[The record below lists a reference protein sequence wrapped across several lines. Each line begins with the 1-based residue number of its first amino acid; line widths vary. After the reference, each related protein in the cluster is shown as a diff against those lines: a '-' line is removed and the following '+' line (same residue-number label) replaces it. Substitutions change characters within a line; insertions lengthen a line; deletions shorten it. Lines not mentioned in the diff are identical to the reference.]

1 MASFKTELVAAT
13 GEENDRCVFP
23 VTLLMQRSAAA
34 LLRIESAGRGGY
46 SKELSWPRTIAA
58 VRIRVTANP
67 TILVGKPVVP
77 MRDTV
82 AIANVCPFRAS
93 RARILSVVAHR
104 IKLT

>member
-13 GEENDRCVFP
+13 GEENDWCVFP

-34 LLRIESAGRGGY
+34 LLRIESAGGGGY
-46 SKELSWPRTIAA
+46 SKELSWPRIIA
-58 VRIRVTANP
+58 VVKIRVTANP
-67 TILVGKPVVP
+67 TILVGEPVVP
-77 MRDTV
+77 MDTV
-82 AIANVCPFRAS
+82 ATVNVCPFRVS